1 MYCNV
6 VQEGAE
12 TYTFDL
18 GCALIEVIY
27 LLGELVENG
36 GQLVLVF
43 CREYV
48 FPTLV
53 VMTTAHDAVPP
64 RIGTRVLS
72 RGSRL

>member
-12 TYTFDL
+12 IILTS
-18 GCALIEVIY
+18 GCALIGVIY
-27 LLGELVENG
+27 LLGELVEDG
-36 GQLVLVF
+36 GQLILVF

-72 RGSRL
+72 RRIRL